1 MIPISVNTVSERS
14 TYMALS
20 AIEGLLVFVM
30 SCNILGF
37 LILELLELEIVDS
50 SEINFCLHVSGL

>member
-1 MIPISVNTVSERS
+1 MKSSKLEFNV
-14 TYMALS
+14 
-20 AIEGLLVFVM
+20 IEGLLVFVM

>member
-1 MIPISVNTVSERS
+1 V
-14 TYMALS
+14 
-20 AIEGLLVFVM
+20 IEGLLVFVM

-50 SEINFCLHVSGL
+50 SEINPISVNTVSERSTYMALRILFYNF